1 MQTDETLHQIVYF
14 SQPTRSMP
22 LSEVRELLI
31 KAQINN
37 HFNDVT
43 GLLLFDGDSFVQ
55 VLEGPR
61 DKVMALFKKI
71 ERDPRHT
78 KFTTLMEREI
88 PQRDFGQWSMG
99 LAHIEGKHMKSLPGL
114 TDIQSARRMLS
125 ESGAAETFV
134 EVIKSHYGDS
144 DKEQDVA

>member
-1 MQTDETLHQIVYF
+1 MQTEDTLHQIFYF

-55 VLEGPR
+55 VLEGPK
-61 DKVMALFKKI
+61 DKVMALFEKI
-71 ERDPRHT
+71 ARDPRHMR
-78 KFTTLMEREI
+78 FTTLMEREI

-114 TDIQSARRMLS
+114 TDIESARRMLS
-125 ESGAAETFV
+125 DSGAAESLV
-134 EVIKSHYGDS
+134 EVIKSHYSDS